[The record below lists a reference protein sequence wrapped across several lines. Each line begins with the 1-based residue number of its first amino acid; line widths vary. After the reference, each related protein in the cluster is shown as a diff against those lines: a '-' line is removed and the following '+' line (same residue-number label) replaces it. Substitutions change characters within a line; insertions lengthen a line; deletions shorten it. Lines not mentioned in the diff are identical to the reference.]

1 MESQIDHLA
10 TTLGLSAPTVPGA
23 VQQANELLGIKP
35 EGTLTQQVAKLWKA
49 VVGTGISSGG
59 TTFET
64 LNPGEF
70 STDTKP
76 LAVGKLATVRASAW
90 LASAPPPAKPFWST
104 DAPGQHQWTPGAD
117 GWTAKSAFSFT
128 AGAGSVVAGWERGV
142 DGMHVGEIR
151 QIKVPAAEGYGAKG
165 FRSWRVP
172 PNADLIFEIEL
183 LAVAGAGS
191 EDDESSTTFAPTGHW
206 RPVATGAPRPALSD
220 LPLGQSASDQALIH
234 I

>member
-1 MESQIDHLA
+1 MARVGAAAGEALLVDGRAGPASVDAWRGRLDGQV
-10 TTLGLSAPTVPGA
+10 GLLVHGRRW
-23 VQQANELLGIKP
+23 Q
-35 EGTLTQQVAKLWKA
+35 
-49 VVGTGISSGG
+49 SS
-59 TTFET
+59 
-64 LNPGEF
+64 L
-70 STDTKP
+70 
-76 LAVGKLATVRASAW
+76 RA
-90 LASAPPPAKPFWST
+90 
-104 DAPGQHQWTPGAD
+104 
-117 GWTAKSAFSFT
+117 
-128 AGAGSVVAGWERGV
+128 WERGV

-220 LPLGQSASDQALIH
+220 LPLGQSASDRAAAAAAARLREQNALRARALPAAGASRRAAVAPEALVSSHHPSTRERIFREH
-234 I
+234 YREAHDAGPERSRVRGWAY

>member
-76 LAVGKLATVRASAW
+76 LAVQKIGEEGLV
-90 LASAPPPAKPFWST
+90 
-104 DAPGQHQWTPGAD
+104 
-117 GWTAKSAFSFT
+117 
-128 AGAGSVVAGWERGV
+128 ERWNKA
-142 DGMHVGEIR
+142 H
-151 QIKVPAAEGYGAKG
+151 P
-165 FRSWRVP
+165 
-172 PNADLIFEIEL
+172 
-183 LAVAGAGS
+183 
-191 EDDESSTTFAPTGHW
+191 
-206 RPVATGAPRPALSD
+206 
-220 LPLGQSASDQALIH
+220 DQAV
-234 I
+234 